1 MRVRREWFRG
11 EWALTLRVSRLAS
24 FFSFFSAALSGFAL
38 ALFSC
43 LIFFFSE
50 SVSLSGIFLMSLG
63 AIVETKGSC
72 EKEEETVDRAC
83 SPGSEVLACARP
95 TVWRE
100 VTVGCRWA

>member
-1 MRVRREWFRG
+1 M
-11 EWALTLRVSRLAS
+11 AS

-72 EKEEETVDRAC
+72 
-83 SPGSEVLACARP
+83 G
-95 TVWRE
+95 
-100 VTVGCRWA
+100 